1 MIPFYLLKKNV
12 PIATQIKNY
21 QNKAS
26 GKVSE
31 ARKDIQQRFSCL
43 DWKIQKQILFLFL
56 DSGKT
61 DRIWAYTKLFWIWE
75 DSFCEKIQSLWEQ
88 YHEDRCS
95 WVIIKHFPEQ
105 YLQEHI
111 DSLGYGRNYYFICRR
126 LCLLK
131 DYEVD
136 KSKLTKLDYLSILAL
151 KHEQIEDNK
160 VLDTMFAIV
169 HDLCVGGVS
178 WQEGRTLSHGSIY
191 SATSSSQISRA
202 LDYLYEMGC
211 HSAAGI
217 FRSWD
222 DNVKQSIFE
231 SQEYIEINHTPMN
244 DSTYQHKIVGLG
256 LLYMY
261 EALEDKYKSKDD
273 PSADQIKNPFPYY
286 YVIGTN
292 ENPDELPF

>member
-1 MIPFYLLKKNV
+1 MGKSLKPERIFSSVSHAWTGKFKSRYCFCFL
-12 PIATQIKNY
+12 ILARQIGYGHIRNFL
-21 QNKAS
+21 
-26 GKVSE
+26 GFG
-31 ARKDIQQRFSCL
+31 R
-43 DWKIQKQILFLFL
+43 ILFVKKSSLF
-56 DSGKT
+56 GNG
-61 DRIWAYTKLFWIWE
+61 I
-75 DSFCEKIQSLWEQ
+75 
-88 YHEDRCS
+88 RCS

-105 YLQEHI
+105 YLKENI

-126 LCLLK
+126 LCLQK
-131 DYEVD
+131 NYEVD
-136 KSKLTKLDYLSILAL
+136 KSQLTKLDYLSILAL
-151 KHEQIEDNK
+151 KHEQIEDNE
-160 VLDTMFAIV
+160 VLDTMFALV

-211 HSAAGI
+211 HSAAGL

-222 DNVKQSIFE
+222 DKVKQSIFE

-256 LLYMY
+256 MLYMY

-273 PSADQIKNPFPYY
+273 PSADQIKSPFPYY
-286 YVIGTN
+286 YVIETN